1 MMRLEELINEHYDN
15 LNDND
20 MHVLKYI
27 LNNRETCYNMGINEL
42 ADACHASRSSI
53 LRMTQKLN
61 FTGYSEFRVLLKWE
75 NQSKD
80 FDDNHNSTFQN
91 DITTTLKNL
100 EAKDFEPVN
109 ELLYSARRIFIYGTG
124 TAQLKCA
131 EEAQRL
137 FAIIHRFITIIHDKV
152 EFDMI
157 LPGIQDDDA
166 VIIMSLSGDTPSLI
180 PQVKQLVAK
189 GITFVSITNLKNNKL
204 AQLSPHNIYATSTET
219 TTRNGM
225 ELVSFVPFHL
235 TIDMMFRKYVEYLD
249 REGQ

>member
-1 MMRLEELINEHYDN
+1 MMRLEELINEHYDH

-27 LNNRETCYNMGINEL
+27 LNNRETCYNLGINEL

-53 LRMTQKLN
+53 LRMAQKLN
-61 FTGYSEFRVLLKWE
+61 FTGYSEFRVFLKWE
-75 NQSKD
+75 NQTKSTGD
-80 FDDNHNSTFQN
+80 SHNSSLQN
-91 DITTTLKNL
+91 DITATLKNL

-109 ELLYSARRIFIYGTG
+109 ELLYSSRRIFIYGTG
-124 TAQLKCA
+124 TAQLNCA

-152 EFDMI
+152 EFDTV
-157 LPGIQDDDA
+157 LPAIQENDV
-166 VIIMSLSGDTPSLI
+166 VIILSLSGDTPSLI

-189 GITFVSITNLKNNKL
+189 GITFISITNLKNNKL

-219 TTRNGM
+219 ATENGM

-235 TIDMMFRKYVEYLD
+235 TIEMMFRKYVEYL
-249 REGQ
+249 ES